1 MDNKR
6 EAIEMINNLSDIK
19 MTYIMHILRNVSKS
33 SDQEVKS
40 RMHSVQKFEELT
52 GLIHTLP
59 NPWESEEELFAE
71 MSEDRRKK
79 RAMIRDYNLDEI

>member
-19 MTYIMHILRNVSKS
+19 MTYIMHILRNVSES

-40 RMHSVQKFEELT
+40 RMHSVQAFEELT
-52 GLIHTLP
+52 GLIQTLP

-71 MSEDRRKK
+71 LSEDRRKK
-79 RAMIRDYNLDEI
+79 RAMV